1 VSDPYLWLKWAHV
14 ISATVLFGTG
24 IGTAC
29 HMWLAH
35 RRGEVGAIA
44 VVARNVVLAD
54 WLFTATSGVVQP
66 VTGFAMVMLA
76 GFDPLAGWLVTSYAL
91 YLVAL
96 GCWLPVV
103 WLQMRVRDM
112 AVAAAAAGTPLPG
125 LYFRYMRLWFALGW
139 PAFAGLVVA
148 MAMMVFKPEIW

>member
-1 VSDPYLWLKWAHV
+1 MSDPYLWLKWAHV

-24 IGTAC
+24 IGTAF

-35 RRGEVGAIA
+35 LRGDVAAIA

-66 VTGFAMVMLA
+66 LTGFALVALA
-76 GFDPLAGWLVTSYAL
+76 GYDPFASWLVASYAF

-103 WLQMRVRDM
+103 RLQMRVRDL
-112 AVAAAAAGTPLPG
+112 AVAAAADGGPLPP
-125 LYFRYMRLWFALGW
+125 LYRIYMRRWFVLGW
-139 PAFAGLVVA
+139 PAFASLVGA
-148 MAMMVFKPEIW
+148 SLMMVFKPEIW